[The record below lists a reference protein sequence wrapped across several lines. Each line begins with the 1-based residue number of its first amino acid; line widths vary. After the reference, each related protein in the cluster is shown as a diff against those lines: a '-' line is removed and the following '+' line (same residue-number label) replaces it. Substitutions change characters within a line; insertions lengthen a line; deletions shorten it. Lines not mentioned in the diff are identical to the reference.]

1 MNKADPMHIKS
12 GHIKSGHIKSGHIE
26 SGVVDLEERNWLP
39 RHSCGDRQAFGQLMS
54 AYRGFVL
61 TFLWRYGIGRSDRDD
76 LFQEVFLRIHQA
88 ASRYQPSQP
97 LRPWIIT
104 IVLNTVRNHRRD
116 QFRKTRFLTHL
127 FAVTQHRNLTDQH
140 PGADQMLEQ
149 QSTVRWLESRIR
161 DLPDKQR
168 ETLVLSTM
176 KGLRMK
182 DIARVMGMPE
192 NTVKTHL
199 RRARLALAED
209 LGRRETRDD
218 RHGGNG
224 AEEDHD
230 TL

>member
-1 MNKADPMHIKS
+1 MNKASPNHIKSGRIKS
-12 GHIKSGHIKSGHIE
+12 GHIESEHIE

-39 RHSCGDRQAFGQLMS
+39 RHSRGDSQAFGQMMS
-54 AYRGFVL
+54 AYRGLVL
-61 TFLWRYGIGRSDRDD
+61 TFLWRYGIDQNDRDD

-97 LRPWIIT
+97 LRPWIVT

-116 QFRKTRFLTHL
+116 QFRKSRFLTHL
-127 FAVTQHRNLTDQH
+127 FTLTQHRNHRDQN

-149 QSTVRWLESRIR
+149 QSTLRWLERRIR

-209 LGRRETRDD
+209 LGRRDMRDD

>member
-1 MNKADPMHIKS
+1 MNKADPM
-12 GHIKSGHIKSGHIE
+12 HIKSGHIKSGHIE

-39 RHSCGDRQAFGQLMS
+39 RHSRGDRQAFGQLMS

-97 LRPWIIT
+97 LRPWIFT

-116 QFRKTRFLTHL
+116 QFRKSRFLTQL
-127 FAVTQHRNLTDQH
+127 FSVTKHRNLTDQYQ
-140 PGADQMLEQ
+140 GADHMLEQ
-149 QSTVRWLESRIR
+149 QSTVRWLESRIK
-161 DLPDKQR
+161 DLPDRQR

-176 KGLRMK
+176 KCLRMK
-182 DIARVMGMPE
+182 DIARVMGLPE

-209 LGRRETRDD
+209 LGRREALNEK
-218 RHGGNG
+218 HGSKG
-224 AEEDHD
+224 AEEHHD
-230 TL
+230 KL